1 VEERA
6 AAEVGGTGAETSI
19 GSSTNRN
26 QIGMVATHHRDSRS
40 KVVSTN
46 IRVNIRAAAITNS
59 TADRSIH
66 MEAQEI
72 TTRVTAGVVAVV
84 IITRETTTTTGI
96 RKSLARLRPR
106 NQRLNLRL

>member
-1 VEERA
+1 
-6 AAEVGGTGAETSI
+6 
-19 GSSTNRN
+19 
-26 QIGMVATHHRDSRS
+26 M
-40 KVVSTN
+40 STN

-72 TTRVTAGVVAVV
+72 TTRVTAEVVAEV
-84 IITRETTTTTGI
+84 IITRGTTTTTGI
-96 RKSLARLRPR
+96 RKSLARLSPR

>member
-1 VEERA
+1 VEER

-19 GSSTNRN
+19 GSSTYRN
-26 QIGMVATHHRDSRS
+26 QIGMVTPRHRDSRS

-46 IRVNIRAAAITNS
+46 IRVNIRAAAITSS
-59 TADRSIH
+59 TLDRSIH

-72 TTRVTAGVVAVV
+72 TTRVTAGVVAEV
-84 IITRETTTTTGI
+84 IITRGTTTTTGI
-96 RKSLARLRPR
+96 RKSLAMLSPR